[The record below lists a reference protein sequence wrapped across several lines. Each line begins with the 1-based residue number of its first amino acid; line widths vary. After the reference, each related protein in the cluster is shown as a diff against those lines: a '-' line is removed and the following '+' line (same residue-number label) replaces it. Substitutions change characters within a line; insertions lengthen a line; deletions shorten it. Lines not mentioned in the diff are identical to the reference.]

1 VTMPA
6 SHDPE
11 PRPSRAR
18 TYVLVLVLHA
28 AVITALWTFG
38 RYFSS

>member
-1 VTMPA
+1 MTGRG
-6 SHDPE
+6 HDE
-11 PRPSRAR
+11 NWSPSRTR

-28 AVITALWTFG
+28 LVVTALWTFG